1 MRAPGIEFVGPARRP
16 DLALALRA
24 DIAGF
29 AGIFERGPV
38 LVPLRVEDWGEY
50 RATYGGFVP
59 IPGAPGRQALSP
71 LALHGFFQNGGGPC
85 VLFRLASPRMRSASA
100 ALADPATGRR
110 IELAASS
117 PGAWANG
124 VTVRVPL
131 AVRRRVRLLGAL
143 PLPSSSG
150 FYAGDLVRITGA
162 DGRSALGLLAHAPY
176 GQGLHLPAARPPRP
190 PLLVERLDDL
200 VDVTVE
206 GAGARERFRNLSL
219 LPAHPRYLWRFLA
232 VSRPRS
238 VLWTPAVPPT
248 WAPLA
253 PDLARALEFQGP
265 AASALVR
272 SEPADP
278 AAIPAAAADA
288 GEAPPDGA
296 GRSELV
302 AELSGG
308 ADDLRGVD
316 VPAFLAAFEALARHP
331 APSIVCAPE
340 LMLPLAPDEPACAD
354 DRPDVRLEPE
364 PPPPPPCAPRPAPP
378 PPRRPPAVRQGASH
392 AGQPGAPALASG
404 LAPAPASG
412 LPGYGHAVGELQR
425 ALVAALASTADGRE
439 RIALLD
445 PEPGMTVFQAID
457 RAEALEETLLEHEEV
472 ARTGGLGTLL
482 YPWIRILDP
491 VAPGLRSALVPPSGH
506 VAGLLAR
513 KTRQRGP
520 STRFADERLE
530 GAIAVER
537 PLREGDRADLN
548 DLGVTAIRAI
558 AGRGVVVFGERTVR
572 RSPGPDRHVPGA
584 RVLAFLRRVLR
595 VAGEQLAFEPNDELL
610 RARAR
615 IAINAVLRD
624 LLAQGAFAGA
634 SPAEAY
640 AVRCDARLNP
650 PASMAAGRL
659 VAEVDVALAVPL
671 EFLTIRV
678 ALSRD
683 GTAILDDVGA
693 PGGRDA

>member
-1 MRAPGIEFVGPARRP
+1 MRAPGIELVGPARRP

-29 AGIFERGPV
+29 AGIFERGPA
-38 LVPLRVEDWGEY
+38 LVPRRVEDWGEY
-50 RATYGGFVP
+50 RATYGGFVS

-100 ALADPATGRR
+100 ALTDPATGRR
-110 IELAASS
+110 IDLVASS

-131 AVRRRVRLLGAL
+131 AVRRRARVLGGL

-150 FYAGDLVRITGA
+150 FCAGDLVRITGA
-162 DGRSALGLLAHAPY
+162 DGRSALGLLARAPY
-176 GQGLHLPAARPPRP
+176 GQGLHLTSALPPARPPRP

-219 LPAHPRYLWRFLA
+219 LPADPRYLWRFLA
-232 VSRPRS
+232 VSRPRP

-248 WAPLA
+248 WAPLD
-253 PDLARALEFQGP
+253 PYLARALDFQGP

-278 AAIPAAAADA
+278 AAMPLAAADP

-308 ADDLRGVD
+308 VDDLRGVD
-316 VPAFLAAFEALARHP
+316 APVFLAAFEALARHP

-378 PPRRPPAVRQGASH
+378 
-392 AGQPGAPALASG
+392 APASGLAPARASE

-425 ALVAALASTADGRE
+425 ALVAALAGAAEGRE

-445 PEPGMTVFQAID
+445 PEPGMTVFQAIG
-457 RAEALEETLLEHEEV
+457 RAEALEGTLREHEEG

-491 VAPGLRSALVPPSGH
+491 VAPGLRSVLVPPSGH

-537 PLREGDRADLN
+537 PLQQGDRADLN